1 MPHGFDLA
9 TSPSLSPQKVKNHIL
24 ELSGL
29 SRAEPG
35 PGCSLSGLHVHGGAS
50 LLNKQTSVGCEQE
63 AALLFLITVGSLYPW
78 ILHQRIVR
86 AQLWDLSILGILV
99 SVVGPIPRRPR
110 GVVCI
115 SAWTSFQWSWSLDE
129 RAVWFHC
136 SSGSV
141 NNKTRLMATPKFMLS
156 SLESSSSSC

>member
-1 MPHGFDLA
+1 MKRVCSLPHGFDLA

-86 AQLWDLSILGILV
+86 AQLWDLSILGTWYPWGLLDQSPSETKGRCLHFRLDFFSVVLV
-99 SVVGPIPRRPR
+99 SG
-110 GVVCI
+110 
-115 SAWTSFQWSWSLDE
+115 
-129 RAVWFHC
+129 
-136 SSGSV
+136 
-141 NNKTRLMATPKFMLS
+141 
-156 SLESSSSSC
+156 